1 MSNENSNMRILIV
14 DDEPEFQEAYKTLL
28 NDAGYV
34 AVASGSGKDAL
45 LKLES
50 TYFPIVLLDIVM
62 PDINGMQVL
71 ERIKSLYGE
80 KIEVI
85 IVTGY
90 GTIETA
96 VEAMKK
102 GAFGYII
109 KSGDPQAL
117 LLEIQKAVNMLLL
130 KAENASLKGI
140 REKRWYIS
148 SKSPKMLKILNMLD
162 KISSSDSNVLIL
174 GESGVGKEIIA
185 RLIHQKSS
193 RSKMPF
199 IPINCKAYPYQLLD
213 SELFGYEKG
222 AFTGAYQRRI
232 GKFEEANGGTL
243 FLDEIGEIE
252 NDIQVRL
259 LRVLET
265 KRIERLGSNK
275 AINIDFRL
283 ICATNKD
290 ILENIAE
297 GGFREDLYYRISTLV
312 LHVPPLRERK
322 QDIPDLINFFMKK
335 FSTELKKEVSISK
348 GAIQLLVE
356 YDYPG
361 NVRELRNIIER
372 LLVLCDEV
380 ITEKD
385 VKENLPGGTERCGFN
400 ENIDYKGAK
409 NIFERK
415 FFSNLLEKVDGN
427 LNEAARKAGLSKR
440 QLYNIIKKHNL

>member
-1 MSNENSNMRILIV
+1 
-14 DDEPEFQEAYKTLL
+14 PEFQEAYKTLL

-45 LKLES
+45 SKLES

-62 PDINGMQVL
+62 PNMNGMQVL
-71 ERIKSLYGE
+71 EKIKSLYGE

-85 IVTGY
+85 MVTGY

-109 KSGDPQAL
+109 KSGDPQVL
-117 LLEIQKAVNMLLL
+117 LMEIRKAVNMLLL
-130 KAENASLKGI
+130 KAENTSLKGS

-148 SKSPKMLKILNMLD
+148 SKSPKMLKILNILD
-162 KISSSDSNVLIL
+162 KISSSGSNVLIL

-185 RLIHQKSS
+185 RLIHQKSA

-243 FLDEIGEIE
+243 FLDEIGEME

-275 AINIDFRL
+275 LINIDFRL

-290 ILENIAE
+290 ILENVAE
-297 GGFREDLYYRISTLV
+297 GRFREDFYYRISTLV
-312 LHVPPLRERK
+312 LHIPPLRERK
-322 QDIPDLINFFMKK
+322 QDIPGLINFFIKK

-348 GAIQLLVE
+348 GAIELLVE

-385 VKENLPGGTERCGFN
+385 VKENLPGGTERYSFTG
-400 ENIDYKGAK
+400 NIDYKGAK

-427 LNEAARKAGLSKR
+427 LNEAAHQAGLSKR